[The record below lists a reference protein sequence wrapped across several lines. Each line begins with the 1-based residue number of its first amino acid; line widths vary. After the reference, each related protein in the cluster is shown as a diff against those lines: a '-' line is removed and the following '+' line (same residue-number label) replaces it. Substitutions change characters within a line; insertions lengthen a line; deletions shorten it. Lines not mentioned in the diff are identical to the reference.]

1 MKRKVLSLLICGA
14 MMSTVL
20 TACGGNKT
28 VEKVDDNTVSVVE
41 TENVQTAESTP
52 AVETEETE
60 ATETE
65 ATEAEAVEETTEEEV
80 VAQDF
85 LSANGLEIT
94 PLGNTTV
101 NLAIGAG
108 DAVTDD
114 TEEVSINTMITSNN
128 LGNGYV
134 EEMFSVSFPLSSTG
148 NTYSISAFD
157 RYTGTSFESKASSL
171 GENSGSVN
179 VEGVIV
185 DYDGK
190 QYDCS
195 LRAESGI
202 GDGCEN
208 IRVWI
213 THPEEY
219 DGVVFSFGQMTKAQL
234 DAYNAIDFDGTFS
247 VADYS
252 DVFMTGQKYF
262 TMENK

>member
-14 MMSTVL
+14 MMSTIL

-41 TENVQTAESTP
+41 TENVQTTESTS
-52 AVETEETE
+52 VEETE
-60 ATETE
+60 ATEP
-65 ATEAEAVEETTEEEV
+65 TEAETVEETTEEEV

-134 EEMFSVSFPLSSTG
+134 EEMFLVEFPASTTG

-157 RYTGTSFESKASSL
+157 RYTGTSFESKAESL
-171 GENSGSVN
+171 GVNAGSVN

-185 DYDGK
+185 EYDGK
-190 QYDCS
+190 QYDC
-195 LRAESGI
+195 AIKAQSGLD
-202 GDGCEN
+202 DGNEV
-208 IRVWI
+208 IKVWI

-219 DGVVFSFGQMTKAQL
+219 DGTVFSFGQMTKSQAT
-234 DAYNAIDFDGTFS
+234 AYYSINFDSTFS
-247 VADYS
+247 IADYP
-252 DVFMTGQKYF
+252 DVFMIGQKYF
-262 TMENK
+262 TVPMN